1 MPIFLRAL
9 LPITLLVTL
18 TGLFPSVGLAQPAA
32 AIPTSLQVPDGQV
45 LLFRAYAVGTQ
56 NYACQT
62 SADGTTTSTF
72 RQPKAVLVSDDGEQ
86 LGIHGRGPFWAGYDG
101 SRVVGSAPVSVPSK
115 DPAHDIPWVLLRG
128 TPGDAEGRFAN
139 VSYIQRLD
147 TRGGAAPTTPCD
159 PEQQPAVAVPY
170 LAVYYFYGPA

>member
-1 MPIFLRAL
+1 MPIFLRTL

-18 TGLFPSVGLAQPAA
+18 TGLVPSVGLAQPAA

-45 LLFRAYAVGTQ
+45 LLFRAYA
-56 NYACQT
+56 
-62 SADGTTTSTF
+62 DGTTTWTF
-72 RQPKAVLVSDDGEQ
+72 RQPKAVLVSDDGEP

-101 SRVVGSAPVSVPSK
+101 SRVVGSAPVSVPSEH
-115 DPAHDIPWVLLRG
+115 PAHDIPWVLLRG

-147 TRGGAAPTTPCD
+147 ARGGVAPTTPCD

-170 LAVYYFYGPA
+170 LAVYHF